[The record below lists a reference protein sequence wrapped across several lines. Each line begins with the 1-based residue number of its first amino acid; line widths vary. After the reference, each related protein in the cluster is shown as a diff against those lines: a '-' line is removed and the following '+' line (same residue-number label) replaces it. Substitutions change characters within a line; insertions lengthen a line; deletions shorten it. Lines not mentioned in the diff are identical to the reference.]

1 MDIPC
6 QVNVLFSTKGDIEP
20 QWVRF
25 RNVDGEIETIK
36 ITMSKQTNR
45 LPSNTVFFSCE
56 GVYGA
61 RVMNFTLK
69 YEGNTGRWT
78 LDAK

>member
-45 LPSNTVFFSCE
+45 LPSNTVFFHVKE
-56 GVYGA
+56 YMG
-61 RVMNFTLK
+61 L
-69 YEGNTGRWT
+69 E
-78 LDAK
+78 